1 MKWKNKRYRQ
11 ISRIKAKIVT
21 IQPEQKSSVRREKIQ
36 QKRLMSAG
44 KQQGSEN
51 SNGMQLNPL
60 IASRR
65 DCFCPQTDILSEE
78 AHPVHILTMTSCHS
92 HHP

>member
-1 MKWKNKRYRQ
+1 
-11 ISRIKAKIVT
+11 
-21 IQPEQKSSVRREKIQ
+21 
-36 QKRLMSAG
+36 MSAG

-65 DCFCPQTDILSEE
+65 GCFCPQTDILSEE